1 MDSEIKT
8 EVGPPQAPHSRAG
21 APQLTRVLSQKEKA
35 PLETTAAVGV
45 MPTREKKLQFV
56 SKEQEDESQRLRAMI
71 ENLLHLSPYA
81 MCITDMQKE
90 DEPIVYA
97 NECFC
102 TWTEYPED
110 FIVGRNCR
118 FLQGPKT
125 DRAVVVAM
133 RDAINTGSEF
143 RGMVT
148 NYSRTGTLLYNNLV
162 MTPVKNRDGTV
173 THYTGIQNFSLDP
186 PNIDNTPKAPLEV
199 AFNPLAQHIALWQ
212 ESHTKGAGPKEA
224 LMVDTNELL
233 QEMAQEAAHAATSS
247 SPKSPKSP
255 KSAKSSPLRK
265 SPDSKA
271 GSSGKSK
278 FSDSPYAVPLVAS
291 PKGSGSSSHAPAAKR
306 APKEMSSVPEMGPSK
321 YMKPVNLNADAFQPG
336 TISARAGRPGSSRRS
351 MSRRQGGACAVTPDG
366 DVWMELLLRS
376 LNPNSVPMLPN
387 QPAAVPSKSRA
398 MTYDDFE
405 TAKKERIAAD
415 VAVQPAAVDVM

>member
-1 MDSEIKT
+1 MDSEIKVDG
-8 EVGPPQAPHSRAG
+8 EMQG
-21 APQLTRVLSQKEKA
+21 ANGGAQLERSFSKKGAEGKA

-56 SKEQEDESQRLRAMI
+56 AKEQEDEGQRLRSMI

-118 FLQGPKT
+118 FLQGPET
-125 DRAVVVAM
+125 DRATVKAM
-133 RDAINTGSEF
+133 RDAIISGSEF

-162 MTPVKNRDGTV
+162 MTPVKNKDGTV
-173 THYTGIQNFSLDP
+173 THYTGIQNFSTDP
-186 PNIDNTPKAPLEV
+186 PNVDNTPKAPTEV

-212 ESHTKGAGPKEA
+212 ETHSKGAAPLAVSVDTAA
-224 LMVDTNELL
+224 LMT
-233 QEMAQEAAHAATSS
+233 EMAAEVAHAAH

-255 KSAKSSPLRK
+255 KSGTGSPKSSPARHAK
-265 SPDSKA
+265 PKA
-271 GSSGKSK
+271 L
-278 FSDSPYAVPLVAS
+278 SDSPYAAPLSPQS
-291 PKGSGSSSHAPAAKR
+291 PKSQASVKR
-306 APKEMSSVPEMGPSK
+306 PKDMASIPEMVPSK
-321 YMKPVNLNADAFQPG
+321 YMRPVDL
-336 TISARAGRPGSSRRS
+336 TTEVSR
-351 MSRRQGGACAVTPDG
+351 
-366 DVWMELLLRS
+366 
-376 LNPNSVPMLPN
+376 
-387 QPAAVPSKSRA
+387 
-398 MTYDDFE
+398 
-405 TAKKERIAAD
+405 
-415 VAVQPAAVDVM
+415 

>member
-1 MDSEIKT
+1 MDSEIKM
-8 EVGPPQAPHSRAG
+8 EEGPPQAPQSVAG

-56 SKEQEDESQRLRAMI
+56 SKEQEDESKRLRAMI

-81 MCITDMQKE
+81 MCITDMQRE

-118 FLQGPKT
+118 FLQGPAT

-133 RDAINTGSEF
+133 RDAINSGSEF

-148 NYSRTGTLLYNNLV
+148 NYSRTGTLIYNNLV

-212 ESHTKGAGPKEA
+212 DSHTKGA
-224 LMVDTNELL
+224 
-233 QEMAQEAAHAATSS
+233 
-247 SPKSPKSP
+247 
-255 KSAKSSPLRK
+255 
-265 SPDSKA
+265 
-271 GSSGKSK
+271 
-278 FSDSPYAVPLVAS
+278 
-291 PKGSGSSSHAPAAKR
+291 
-306 APKEMSSVPEMGPSK
+306 APKEGEQSWESEREF
-321 YMKPVNLNADAFQPG
+321 FQIREICESID
-336 TISARAGRPGSSRRS
+336 TK
-351 MSRRQGGACAVTPDG
+351 GAAP
-366 DVWMELLLRS
+366 
-376 LNPNSVPMLPN
+376 
-387 QPAAVPSKSRA
+387 
-398 MTYDDFE
+398 
-405 TAKKERIAAD
+405 KEGEH
-415 VAVQPAAVDVM
+415 